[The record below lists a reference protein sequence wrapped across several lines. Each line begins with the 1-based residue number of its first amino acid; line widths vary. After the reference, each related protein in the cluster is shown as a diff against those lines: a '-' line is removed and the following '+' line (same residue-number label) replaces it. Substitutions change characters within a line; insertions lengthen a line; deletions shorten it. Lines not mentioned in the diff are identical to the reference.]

1 MATFGQGI
9 NPQLG
14 AIDYSPILRGSMAG
28 AQMAAQGSQM
38 IGQGLANLGQEVG
51 KGIQEYTKK
60 KEERDMYSTGIES
73 KMNRIGAAM
82 QRFAEHPEEFG
93 GVAPV
98 SKEEYEKYKAAV
110 PKWGGGS
117 IGTLKSGYAEI
128 SALEDRVQKAPE
140 VALRNLNLVAAR
152 NDQEQTRVAQQSIAV
167 GLAAMAA
174 GVTKNPL
181 EAIRAAGYDVNE
193 KVASYFANLSQ
204 VGAQTRL
211 AGSQAN
217 LADATAIGKANP
229 PDKAPAQYYDVLRG
243 LIAKFK
249 AENQGRE
256 PSDIEKSGF
265 QFQAARASG
274 TATKTPAEEGQSE
287 EQKQRVGIAIKYN
300 QEIVD
305 SAANSSQIEA
315 DVGRALELLNK
326 VETGALGELK
336 VQGQRLAKD
345 FGMDFGNPANAEELR
360 SILGSFVLNKLKLLK
375 GTITDKDLANIE
387 AQSASILK
395 TPEGNAQIL
404 QLVKNM
410 AVRSKILSK
419 QIREGRR
426 DKKLS
431 EFDIMNNIQDYAEN
445 TPFSISNTATPVGS
459 RFKVT
464 TPVN

>member
-14 AIDYSPILRGSMAG
+14 AIDYSPIQRGAAVG
-28 AQMAAQGSQM
+28 AQLAAQGGSM

-51 KGIQEYTKK
+51 KGIQEYTKN
-60 KEERDMYSTGIES
+60 KEERDMYTTGIES
-73 KMNRIGAAM
+73 KMGRIAATMKAFQENPAAFNNVSPISEEELKRYTTNAPKAIAGSKGALKGFYAELSSFADRVEAAPARALQSIQLAEA
-82 QRFAEHPEEFG
+82 QRNNQQTAD
-93 GVAPV
+93 AQN
-98 SKEEYEKYKAAV
+98 
-110 PKWGGGS
+110 S
-117 IGTLKSGYAEI
+117 IGI
-128 SALEDRVQKAPE
+128 
-140 VALRNLNLVAAR
+140 
-152 NDQEQTRVAQQSIAV
+152 
-167 GLAAMAA
+167 GLAALAA
-174 GVTKNPL
+174 GRTKNPL
-181 EAIRAAGYDVNE
+181 EAIQAAGGVMNPL
-193 KVASYFANLSQ
+193 VAKFFADYAQ

-217 LADATAIGKANP
+217 LAEATALGKLNP
-229 PDKAPAQYYDVLRG
+229 VDKAPTQYADILSG
-243 LIAKFK
+243 LINKFK
-249 AENQGRE
+249 AENNGRE

-274 TATKTPAEEGQSE
+274 TATKTPAEEGQTE
-287 EQKQRVGIAIKYN
+287 EAKGRVGIAIKYN

-419 QIREGRR
+419 KIREGRR
-426 DKKLS
+426 NKDLT
-431 EFDIMNNIQDYAEN
+431 EFNIMNDIQDYAEN
-445 TPFSISNTATPVGS
+445 TPFDISNTPTSVGARFYRTP
-459 RFKVT
+459 
-464 TPVN
+464 

>member
-28 AQMAAQGSQM
+28 AEMAAKGSQM

-51 KGIQEYTKK
+51 KGIQEYTKN
-60 KEERDMYSTGIES
+60 KEERDMYTAGIES
-73 KMNRIGAAM
+73 KMGRIAATMKAFQANPAAFNNVSPISEEELKTYTTNAPKAIAGSKGALKGFYAELSSLTDRVEAAPAKALQSIQLADA
-82 QRFAEHPEEFG
+82 QRNNQQTAD
-93 GVAPV
+93 AQN
-98 SKEEYEKYKAAV
+98 
-110 PKWGGGS
+110 S
-117 IGTLKSGYAEI
+117 IGI
-128 SALEDRVQKAPE
+128 
-140 VALRNLNLVAAR
+140 
-152 NDQEQTRVAQQSIAV
+152 
-167 GLAAMAA
+167 GLAALAA
-174 GVTKNPL
+174 GRTKNPL
-181 EAIRAAGYDVNE
+181 EAIQAAGGVMNPL
-193 KVASYFANLSQ
+193 VAKFFADYAQ

-211 AGSQAN
+211 AGEQAN
-217 LADATAIGKANP
+217 LARATAIGKENP
-229 PDKAPAQYYDVLRG
+229 PDKVPTQYADIYRG
-243 LIAKFK
+243 LIGKFK

-300 QEIVD
+300 QAIVD
-305 SAANSSQIEA
+305 AAADASNIEA
-315 DVGRALELLNK
+315 DVGRALDLLSK
-326 VETGALGELK
+326 VETGVFGDLR
-336 VQGQRLAKD
+336 VQGQRLAKE

-375 GTITDKDLANIE
+375 GTISDKDLANIE
-387 AQSASILK
+387 SQSAGFGK

-410 AVRSKILSK
+410 AVRSKILSR

-431 EFDIMNNIQDYAEN
+431 EFDIMNNVQDYAEN
-445 TPFSISNTATPVGS
+445 TPFNINNTAAPLGS
-459 RFKVT
+459 RFRVT
-464 TPVN
+464 P

>member
-9 NPQLG
+9 NPQFG
-14 AIDYSPILRGSMAG
+14 AIDYSPILKGSVAG
-28 AQMAAQGSQM
+28 AEMAAKGGQM

-60 KEERDMYSTGIES
+60 KEERDMYSIGIER
-73 KMNRIGAAM
+73 KMARIGAAM

-93 GVAPV
+93 GVSPV
-98 SKEEYEKYKAAV
+98 SKEEYEKLKIDV

-117 IGTLKSGYAEI
+117 VGALKGGYAEI
-128 SALEDRVQKAPE
+128 SSLADRVETAPAKA
-140 VALRNLNLVAAR
+140 L
-152 NDQEQTRVAQQSIAV
+152 QSIQLAEAQRNNQQTTDAQNSIGI
-167 GLAAMAA
+167 GLAALAA
-174 GVTKNPL
+174 GRTKNPL
-181 EAIRAAGYDVNE
+181 EAIQAAGGAMNPL
-193 KVASYFANLSQ
+193 VAKFFADYAQ

-211 AGSQAN
+211 AGEQAN
-217 LADATAIGKANP
+217 LARATAIGKENP
-229 PDKAPAQYYDVLRG
+229 PDKVPTQYADILRG
-243 LIAKFK
+243 LIGKFK

-300 QEIVD
+300 QAIVD
-305 SAANSSQIEA
+305 AAADASNIEA
-315 DVGRALELLNK
+315 DVGRALDLLSK
-326 VETGALGELK
+326 VETGVFGDLR
-336 VQGQRLAKD
+336 VQGQRLAKE

-375 GTITDKDLANIE
+375 GTISDKDLANIE
-387 AQSASILK
+387 GQSAGFGK

-431 EFDIMNNIQDYAEN
+431 EFDIMNNVQDYAEN
-445 TPFSISNTATPVGS
+445 TPFNINNTAAPLGS
-459 RFKVT
+459 RFRVT
-464 TPVN
+464 P

>member
-51 KGIQEYTKK
+51 KGIQEYTKN
-60 KEERDMYSTGIES
+60 KEERDMYTAGIES
-73 KMNRIGAAM
+73 KMGRIAATMKAFQANPAAFNNVSPISEEELKTYTTNAPKAIAGSKGALKGFYAELSSLTDRVEAAPAKALQSIQLAEA
-82 QRFAEHPEEFG
+82 QRNNQQTTDAQN
-93 GVAPV
+93 
-98 SKEEYEKYKAAV
+98 
-110 PKWGGGS
+110 S
-117 IGTLKSGYAEI
+117 IGI
-128 SALEDRVQKAPE
+128 
-140 VALRNLNLVAAR
+140 
-152 NDQEQTRVAQQSIAV
+152 
-167 GLAAMAA
+167 GLAALAA
-174 GVTKNPL
+174 GRTKNPL
-181 EAIRAAGYDVNE
+181 EAIQAAGGAMNPL
-193 KVASYFANLSQ
+193 VAKFFADYAQ

-211 AGSQAN
+211 AGEQAN
-217 LADATAIGKANP
+217 LARATAIGKENP
-229 PDKAPAQYYDVLRG
+229 PDKVPTQYADIYRG
-243 LIAKFK
+243 LMDKHRLEK
-249 AENQGRE
+249 GVE
-256 PSDIEKSGF
+256 PTAIEKSGY

-274 TATKTPAEEGQSE
+274 TATKTPAEEGQTE
-287 EQKQRVGIAIKYN
+287 EAKGRVGIAIKYN

-315 DVGRALELLNK
+315 DVGRALELLSK

-345 FGMDFGNPANAEELR
+345 FGMDFGNPASAEELR

-419 QIREGRR
+419 KIREGRR
-426 DKKLS
+426 NKDLT
-431 EFDIMNNIQDYAEN
+431 EFNIMNDIQDYAEN
-445 TPFSISNTATPVGS
+445 TPFDINNTAAPLGS
-459 RFKVT
+459 RFRVT
-464 TPVN
+464 P